1 LTPFAPTKAIT
12 EFACP
17 NPVLKEQIAMP
28 YGINYVTVIGAG
40 TMGAAIAGHLANAG
54 VPSTLLDVVPTEL
67 TADEQKAGL
76 QLTDRKVRNRIVQG
90 GYDRMV
96 KANPSNLFTK
106 SAAKLVSVGN
116 LEDDFDAAIKKS
128 DWIIEV
134 IVERPG
140 PKQALMERIEKVAQP
155 SAVIS
160 SNTSGIPIHIIAE
173 GRTAEFKRCFMG
185 THFFNPPRY
194 LHLLEIIPTPDTD
207 PAMVKRMKEFAENVL
222 GKGVVVCKDTP
233 NFIANRMIS
242 FIQSDLMEYAIEN
255 GYSVEAVDT
264 LTGPLLGR
272 PKTGTFRLNDI
283 VGIDVMAMVGENLYD
298 LIPEDEDREILR
310 GEYSTAV
317 MKALVANKMLGSKSG
332 QGFYKTVVD
341 EKGKKSFWGLDL
353 QTAAEDGKLEY
364 VEPKKQRWSSVG
376 DARNLELPARLNS
389 LVDADDEAGQLIW
402 HTLSRTM
409 AYASKRVPE
418 IADSIVDIDNAMK
431 WGFAWEMGPF
441 ETWDALGVKKVVSR
455 LEGEGA
461 SVAPW
466 VKEMLASGK
475 SSFYTY
481 AGSKKLAYDPACK
494 DYVEIDRG
502 PMVLSIADI
511 RRTRN
516 KIDGNEMA
524 SLWDIGDGVLLLEWH
539 TRVNAL
545 DGPIFELMQ
554 TAVEKLHGNATGVV
568 IANGGKN
575 FAVGANIFAMML
587 AVQSNMWDELEMMI
601 KMGQDIFMGL
611 RTAPKPVVAAPHQ
624 MALGGG
630 CEICLTSDRI
640 VADAETYMGLVEVGI
655 GVIPGWGGCKEMV
668 RRRISPHMNATNVNP
683 TPYLRQVFETVGFAK
698 VSTSGEEARELGFL
712 TENDLVVLNSEH
724 RIAEAK
730 QQVLTLAEGYRPP
743 VVKGNVWG
751 AGRDVVAAVNVEVY
765 GMQQGGYIS
774 EHDALVARKLGY
786 ILAGGD
792 LSSGQWMDEQYFL
805 DLEREA
811 FLSLVGEKKTQA
823 RIQYMLENNK
833 PLRN

>member
-1 LTPFAPTKAIT
+1 
-12 EFACP
+12 
-17 NPVLKEQIAMP
+17 MP

-54 VPSTLLDVVPTEL
+54 VPSTLLDVVPAEL
-67 TADEQKAGL
+67 TAEEQKAGL

-116 LEDDFDAAIKKS
+116 LEDDFDAAVKKS

-140 PKQALMERIEKVAQP
+140 PKQALMARIEKVAQP
-155 SAVIS
+155 TAIIS

-173 GRTAEFKRCFMG
+173 GRSADFKRRFMG

-207 PAMVKRMKEFAENVL
+207 PAMVKRMKEFAENAL

-242 FIQSDLMEYAIEN
+242 FIQSDIMEYAIEN
-255 GYSVEAVDT
+255 GYGVEAVDT

-283 VGIDVMAMVGENLYD
+283 VGIDVMAMVGENLYG
-298 LIPEDEDREILR
+298 LIPEDEDRDILR
-310 GEYSTAV
+310 GEYGTAV
-317 MKALVANKMLGSKSG
+317 MKALIDNKMLGTKTG

-376 DARNLELPARLNS
+376 DARNLELPARLNA
-389 LVDADDEAGQLIW
+389 LVEADDEAGELIW
-402 HTLSRTM
+402 HTISRTM

-461 SVAPW
+461 TVAPW

-475 SSFYTY
+475 SSFYSY
-481 AGSKKLAYDPACK
+481 AGTKKLAYDPSCK

-502 PMVLSIADI
+502 PMVMSIADV
-511 RRTRN
+511 RRTRT
-516 KIDGNEMA
+516 KTAGNEMA

-545 DGPIFELMQ
+545 DGPIMEIVQ
-554 TAVEKLHGNATGVV
+554 TAVEKLHGNASGLV

-575 FAVGANIFAMML
+575 FAVGANIFAMLL
-587 AVQSNMWDELEMMI
+587 AVQSNMWSELELMI

-611 RTAPKPVVAAPHQ
+611 RTAPRPVVAAPHQ

-630 CEICLTSDRI
+630 CEICMAADRI

-668 RRRISPHMNATNVNP
+668 RRRISPHMNATNVSP

-712 TENDLVVLNSEH
+712 TENDLVVLNTEH

-730 QQVLTLAEGYRPP
+730 RQVLTLAEGYRPP
-743 VVKGNVWG
+743 VVKGNVW
-751 AGRDVVAAVNVEVY
+751 ASGRDVVAAVNVEVH

>member
-1 LTPFAPTKAIT
+1 
-12 EFACP
+12 
-17 NPVLKEQIAMP
+17 MP

-54 VPSTLLDVVPTEL
+54 IPSTLLDMVPTEL

-76 QLTDRKVRNRIVQG
+76 QLGDRKVRNRIVQM

-106 SAAKLVSVGN
+106 SAAKLVAVGN
-116 LEDDFDAAIKKS
+116 LEDDFDAAVKKS

-140 PKQALMERIEKVAQP
+140 PKQALMARIEQVAP
-155 SAVIS
+155 ANAIIS

-173 GRTAEFKRCFMG
+173 GRSADFKRRFMG

-194 LHLLEIIPTPDTD
+194 LHLLEIIPTADTD
-207 PAMVKRMKEFAENVL
+207 PAVLKRMKEFAEDTL
-222 GKGVVVCKDTP
+222 GKGVVLCKDTP

-242 FIQSDLMEYAIEN
+242 FIQSDLMEFAIEN
-255 GYSVEAVDT
+255 GYTVEGVDA

-272 PKTGTFRLNDI
+272 PKTGAFRLNDI
-283 VGIDVMAMVGENLYD
+283 IGIDVMALVSGNLYD
-298 LIPEDEDREILR
+298 LIPDDEDREILR
-310 GEYSTAV
+310 GEYGTAV
-317 MKALVANKMLGSKSG
+317 MKALVDNKLLGSKSG
-332 QGFYKTVVD
+332 QGFYKTVAD

-353 QTAAEDGKLEY
+353 QTAAEDGKIEY
-364 VEPKKQRWSSVG
+364 VAPKKPRWGSVSE
-376 DARNLELPARLNS
+376 ARNLELPQRLNAM
-389 LVDADDEAGQLIW
+389 VDADDEAGELVW

-418 IADSIVDIDNAMK
+418 IADSLVDIDNAMK

-441 ETWDALGVKKVVSR
+441 ETWDALGVKKVTSR

-461 SVAPW
+461 TVAPW

-481 AGSKKLAYDPACK
+481 AGGKKMVYSPLCK
-494 DYVEIDRG
+494 EYVEAERSA
-502 PMVLSIADI
+502 MVLPISDI

-516 KIDGNEMA
+516 KTAGNEQA
-524 SLWDIGDGVLLLEWH
+524 SLWEIGDGVLLLEWH
-539 TRVNAL
+539 TKVNAL
-545 DGPIFELMQ
+545 DGPMFEMMQ
-554 TAVEKLHGNATGVV
+554 TAIERLHGNASGLV
-568 IANGGKN
+568 IANDGKN
-575 FAVGANIFAMML
+575 FSVGANLFAVLL
-587 AVQSNMWDELEMMI
+587 AVQSNMWSELEMMI

-630 CEICLTSDRI
+630 CEICLAADRI
-640 VADAETYMGLVEVGI
+640 VADAETYMGLVEVGV

-683 TPYLRQVFETVGFAK
+683 TPYLRQAFETVGFAK
-698 VSTSGEEARELGFL
+698 VSTSGVEARDLGFL
-712 TENDLVVLNSEH
+712 TENDRVVLNSEH

-730 QQVLTLAEGYRPP
+730 QQVLSLADGYRSP
-743 VVKGNVWG
+743 VVTNNVW
-751 AGRDVVAAVNVEVY
+751 ASGRDVNAAVNIEVY
-765 GMQQGGYIS
+765 SMQQGGYIS
-774 EHDALVARKLGY
+774 EHDALIARKLGY

-823 RIQYMLENNK
+823 RIQYTLENNK

>member
-1 LTPFAPTKAIT
+1 
-12 EFACP
+12 
-17 NPVLKEQIAMP
+17 MP

-67 TADEQKAGL
+67 TAEEQKAGL

-106 SAAKLVSVGN
+106 RAAKLVSVGN

-155 SAVIS
+155 TAIIS

-173 GRTAEFKRCFMG
+173 GRTADFKRRFMG

-207 PAMVKRMKEFAENVL
+207 PAMVKRMKDFAENAL

-283 VGIDVMAMVGENLYD
+283 VGIDVMAMVGENLYG

-310 GEYSTAV
+310 GEYGTAV
-317 MKALVANKMLGSKSG
+317 MKALIDNKMLGTKTG

-376 DARNLELPARLNS
+376 DARNLELPARLNA
-389 LVDADDEAGQLIW
+389 LVEADDEAGELIW

-461 SVAPW
+461 TVAPW

-481 AGSKKLAYDPACK
+481 AGTKKLAYDPSCK

-502 PMVLSIADI
+502 PMVMSIADI
-511 RRTRN
+511 RRTRT
-516 KIDGNEMA
+516 KTAGNEMA

-545 DGPIFELMQ
+545 DGPIFEID
-554 TAVEKLHGNATGVV
+554 AD
-568 IANGGKN
+568 GG
-575 FAVGANIFAMML
+575 
-587 AVQSNMWDELEMMI
+587 
-601 KMGQDIFMGL
+601 
-611 RTAPKPVVAAPHQ
+611 
-624 MALGGG
+624 
-630 CEICLTSDRI
+630 
-640 VADAETYMGLVEVGI
+640 
-655 GVIPGWGGCKEMV
+655 
-668 RRRISPHMNATNVNP
+668 
-683 TPYLRQVFETVGFAK
+683 
-698 VSTSGEEARELGFL
+698 
-712 TENDLVVLNSEH
+712 
-724 RIAEAK
+724 
-730 QQVLTLAEGYRPP
+730 
-743 VVKGNVWG
+743 
-751 AGRDVVAAVNVEVY
+751 
-765 GMQQGGYIS
+765 
-774 EHDALVARKLGY
+774 
-786 ILAGGD
+786 
-792 LSSGQWMDEQYFL
+792 
-805 DLEREA
+805 REA
-811 FLSLVGEKKTQA
+811 A
-823 RIQYMLENNK
+823 RQRHRPRHRQRAARTL
-833 PLRN
+833 PWAPTSSPCCWQSRATCGASWS

>member
-1 LTPFAPTKAIT
+1 
-12 EFACP
+12 
-17 NPVLKEQIAMP
+17 MP

-54 VPSTLLDVVPTEL
+54 VPSTLLDVVPAEL
-67 TADEQKAGL
+67 TAEEQKAGL

-106 SAAKLVSVGN
+106 RAAKLVSVGN

-140 PKQALMERIEKVAQP
+140 PKQALMARIEKVAQP
-155 SAVIS
+155 TAIIS

-173 GRTAEFKRCFMG
+173 GRSAEFKRRFMG

-207 PAMVKRMKEFAENVL
+207 PAMVKRMKEFAENAL

-242 FIQSDLMEYAIEN
+242 FIQSDIMEYAIEN
-255 GYSVEAVDT
+255 GYGVEAVDT

-283 VGIDVMAMVGENLYD
+283 VGIDVMAMVGENLYG

-310 GEYSTAV
+310 GEYGTAV
-317 MKALVANKMLGSKSG
+317 MKALIDNKMLGTKTG

-376 DARNLELPARLNS
+376 DARNLELPARLNA
-389 LVDADDEAGQLIW
+389 LVEADDEAGELIW
-402 HTLSRTM
+402 HTISRTM

-461 SVAPW
+461 TVAPW

-481 AGSKKLAYDPACK
+481 AGTKKLAYDPSCK

-502 PMVLSIADI
+502 PMVMSIADV
-511 RRTRN
+511 RRTRT
-516 KIDGNEMA
+516 KTVGNEMA

-545 DGPIFELMQ
+545 DGPIMEMAY
-554 TAVEKLHGNATGVV
+554 TAVEKLHGNATGLV
-568 IANGGKN
+568 IANAGKN
-575 FAVGANIFAMML
+575 FAVGANIFAMLL
-587 AVQSNMWDELEMMI
+587 AVQSNMWGELEQMI

-630 CEICLTSDRI
+630 CEICMAADRI

-668 RRRISPHMNATNVNP
+668 RRRISPHMNATNVSP

-712 TENDLVVLNSEH
+712 TENDLVVLNTEH

-730 QQVLTLAEGYRPP
+730 HQVLTLAEGYRPP
-743 VVKGNVWG
+743 VVKGNVW
-751 AGRDVVAAVNVEVY
+751 ASGRDVVAAVNVEVH

-774 EHDALVARKLGY
+774 EHDAVVARKLGY

>member
-1 LTPFAPTKAIT
+1 
-12 EFACP
+12 
-17 NPVLKEQIAMP
+17 MP
-28 YGINYVTVIGAG
+28 YGIEYVTVIGAG

-54 VPSTLLDVVPTEL
+54 IRCSLLDIVPAEL
-67 TADEQKAGL
+67 TPEEQAAGL
-76 QLTDRKVRNRIVQG
+76 TLTERKVRNRIVQT

-96 KANPSNLFTK
+96 KANPANLFTK
-106 SAAKLVSVGN
+106 SAASLISVGN
-116 LEDDFDAAIKKS
+116 LEDDFEDAVQKS
-128 DWIIEV
+128 DWVIEV

-140 PKQALMERIEKVAQP
+140 PKQALMERIERVAP
-155 SAVIS
+155 ASAIIS
-160 SNTSGIPIHIIAE
+160 SNTSGIPIHIISE
-173 GRTAEFKRCFMG
+173 GRTPGFKQRFLG

-207 PAMVKRMKEFAENVL
+207 PATLARMKDFAENIL

-233 NFIANRMIS
+233 NFVANRMIS

-255 GYSVEAVDT
+255 GYTVEAVDS

-283 VGIDVMAMVGENLYD
+283 VGIDVMALVGGNLYD

-310 GEYSTAV
+310 GEYGSAV
-317 MKALVANKMLGSKSG
+317 MKLLVDNKLLGTKSG

-341 EKGKKSFWGLDL
+341 EKGKKAFWGLDL
-353 QTAAEDGKLEY
+353 QTAAEDGKVEY
-364 VEPKKQRWSSVG
+364 VAPKKPRWSSVG
-376 DARNLELPARLNS
+376 DARNLPIAERLKA
-389 LVDADDEAGQLIW
+389 LTEADDEAGELIW
-402 HTLSRTM
+402 HTISRTM

-418 IADSIVDIDNAMK
+418 IADSLVDIDNAMK

-441 ETWDALGVKKVVSR
+441 ETWDVLGVKPTVAR
-455 LEGEGA
+455 LEGEGVT
-461 SVAPW
+461 VAPW
-466 VKEMLASGK
+466 VKQMLASGK
-475 SSFYTY
+475 ETFYTY
-481 AGSKKLAYDPACK
+481 AGSKQMVYDPACK
-494 DYVEIDRG
+494 DYVEVARG
-502 PMVLSIADI
+502 PKVLAMKDI
-511 RRTRN
+511 RRTR
-516 KIDGNEMA
+516 KELTGNEMA
-524 SLWDIGDGVLLLEWH
+524 SLWDIGDGVMLLEWH

-545 DGPIFELMQ
+545 DGPMFEIMQ
-554 TAVEKLHGNATGVV
+554 EATERLYGNATGLV
-568 IANGGKN
+568 IANDGKN
-575 FAVGANIFAMML
+575 FAVGANIFAMIL
-587 AVQSNMWDELEMMI
+587 AVQSNMWNELEMMI
-601 KMGQDIFMGL
+601 KFGQDAFMGF

-630 CEICLTSDRI
+630 CEICLAADRI

-668 RRRISPHMNATNVNP
+668 RRHISPHMNATNVNP
-683 TPYLRQVFETVGFAK
+683 TPYLRRVFETVGFAK
-698 VSTSGEEARELGFL
+698 VSTAGEEARELGFL
-712 TENDLVVLNSEH
+712 SADDKVVLNGEH

-730 QQVLTLAEGYRPP
+730 QAVLAMSAAGYRAPNI
-743 VVKGNVWG
+743 KGNVYA
-751 AGRDVVAAVNVEVY
+751 AGRDVVAAVNVEIH

-774 EHDALVARKLGY
+774 EYDGHVARKLGY

-792 LSSGQWMDEQYFL
+792 LSQGQWMDEQYFL

-811 FLSLVGEKKTQA
+811 FLSLVGEKKTQD

>member
-1 LTPFAPTKAIT
+1 
-12 EFACP
+12 
-17 NPVLKEQIAMP
+17 MP
-28 YGINYVTVIGAG
+28 YGIESVTVIGAG

-54 VPSTLLDVVPTEL
+54 IRSWLLDIVPTEL
-67 TADEQKAGL
+67 TAEEQAAGL
-76 QLTDRKVRNRIVQG
+76 TLADRKVRNRIVQA

-96 KANPSNLFTK
+96 KAKPANLYTQ
-106 SAAKLVSVGN
+106 SAASLITIGN
-116 LEDDFDAAIKKS
+116 LEDDFDAAVSAS
-128 DWIIEV
+128 DWIIEA
-134 IVERPG
+134 IIERPE
-140 PKQALMERIEKVAQP
+140 PKQQLMARIEKAARP
-155 SAVIS
+155 AAIIS

-173 GRTAEFKRCFMG
+173 GRTPEFKRRFLG

-207 PAMVKRMKEFAENVL
+207 PAVVSRMKDFAENVL

-233 NFIANRMIS
+233 NFVANRMIS
-242 FIQSDLMEYAIEN
+242 FIQSDIMEFAIEN
-255 GYSVEAVDT
+255 GYTVEAVDA

-283 VGIDVMAMVGENLYD
+283 VGIDVMALVGGNLYD
-298 LIPEDEDREILR
+298 LIPDDEDREILR
-310 GEYSTAV
+310 GEYGSAV
-317 MKALVANKMLGSKSG
+317 MKLLIDNKLLGSKTG

-364 VEPKKQRWSSVG
+364 VPPKKPKWSSVG
-376 DARNLELPARLNS
+376 DARNLPLADRLKA
-389 LVDADDEAGQLIW
+389 LVNADDEAGELIW

-409 AYASKRVPE
+409 AYASKRIPE
-418 IADSIVDIDNAMK
+418 IADSLVDIDNAMK

-441 ETWDALGVKKVVSR
+441 ETWDELGVRETVAR
-455 LEGEGA
+455 LEGEGV

-466 VKEMLASGK
+466 VKQMLAAGK
-475 SSFYTY
+475 ETFYTY
-481 AGSKKLAYDPACK
+481 ANGRQMVYDPARK
-494 DYVEIDRG
+494 EYVEVARS
-502 PMVLSIADI
+502 PKAVSIKDI
-511 RRTRN
+511 RRTR
-516 KIDGNEMA
+516 KELAGNEMA
-524 SLWDIGDGVLLLEWH
+524 SLWDIGDGVMLLEWH

-545 DGPIFELMQ
+545 DGPMFDIMQ
-554 TAVEKLHGNATGVV
+554 EAIERLHGNASGLV
-568 IANGGKN
+568 IANDGKN
-575 FAVGANIFAMML
+575 FAVGANIFAMLL
-587 AVQSNMWDELEMMI
+587 AVQSQMWSELEMMI
-601 KMGQDIFMGL
+601 KFGQDAFMGF

-630 CEICLTSDRI
+630 CEICLAADRI
-640 VADAETYMGLVEVGI
+640 VADAETYIGLVEVGI

-668 RRRISPHMNATNVNP
+668 RRHVSPHMNATNVNP
-683 TPYLRQVFETVGFAK
+683 TPYLRKVFETVGFAK

-712 TENDLVVLNSEH
+712 APTDRVVLNSDH

-730 QQVLTLAEGYRPP
+730 QAVLAMNDAGYRAPN
-743 VVKGNVWG
+743 VKGNVYA

-765 GMQQGGYIS
+765 GMIQAGYIS
-774 EHDALVARKLGY
+774 EYDGVVARKLGY
-786 ILAGGD
+786 VLAGGD
-792 LSSGQWMDEQYFL
+792 LSQGQWMDEQYFL

-811 FLSLVGEKKTQA
+811 FLSLVGEKKTQD

>member
-1 LTPFAPTKAIT
+1 
-12 EFACP
+12 
-17 NPVLKEQIAMP
+17 
-28 YGINYVTVIGAG
+28 
-40 TMGAAIAGHLANAG
+40 
-54 VPSTLLDVVPTEL
+54 
-67 TADEQKAGL
+67 
-76 QLTDRKVRNRIVQG
+76 
-90 GYDRMV
+90 
-96 KANPSNLFTK
+96 
-106 SAAKLVSVGN
+106 
-116 LEDDFDAAIKKS
+116 
-128 DWIIEV
+128 
-134 IVERPG
+134 
-140 PKQALMERIEKVAQP
+140 
-155 SAVIS
+155 
-160 SNTSGIPIHIIAE
+160 
-173 GRTAEFKRCFMG
+173 
-185 THFFNPPRY
+185 
-194 LHLLEIIPTPDTD
+194 
-207 PAMVKRMKEFAENVL
+207 VL
-222 GKGVVVCKDTP
+222 GKGVVICKDTP

-255 GYSVEAVDT
+255 GYSVEAVDA

-283 VGIDVMAMVGENLYD
+283 VGIDVMAMVGENLYG

-310 GEYSTAV
+310 GEYGTAV

-376 DARNLELPARLNS
+376 DARNLELPQRLAA
-389 LVDADDEAGQLIW
+389 LVDADDEAGELIW

-441 ETWDALGVKKVVSR
+441 ETWDSLGVKKVVSR

-461 SVAPW
+461 TVAPW

-475 SSFYTY
+475 TSFYTY
-481 AGSKKLAYDPACK
+481 AGNKKLAYSPLCK
-494 DYVEIDRG
+494 DYEEIDRG
-502 PMVLSIADI
+502 PLVMSIPDV
-511 RRTRN
+511 RRTSS
-516 KIDGNEMA
+516 KVDGNEMA

-545 DGPIFELMQ
+545 DGPMFEMMQ
-554 TAVEKLHGNATGVV
+554 SAIDRMHGSAAGLV
-568 IANGGKN
+568 IANNGKN

-587 AVQSNMWDELEMMI
+587 AVQSNMWNELEMMI
-601 KMGQDIFMGL
+601 KMGQEIFMGL

-630 CEICLTSDRI
+630 CEICLAADRI
-640 VADAETYMGLVEVGI
+640 AADAETYMGLVEVGI

-698 VSTSGEEARELGFL
+698 VSTSGAEARELGFL
-712 TENDLVVLNSEH
+712 TENDLVVLNTEH

-730 QQVLTLAEGYRPP
+730 QQVLMLGEGYRPP
-743 VVKGNVWG
+743 VVTGNVWA
-751 AGRDVVAAVNVEVY
+751 AGRDVVAAVNVEVH

-774 EHDALVARKLGY
+774 EYDGHVARKLGY

>member
-1 LTPFAPTKAIT
+1 
-12 EFACP
+12 
-17 NPVLKEQIAMP
+17 MP

-54 VPSTLLDVVPTEL
+54 VPSTLLDVVPMEL
-67 TADEQKAGL
+67 TAEELKAGL

-106 SAAKLVSVGN
+106 RAAKLVSVGN

-140 PKQALMERIEKVAQP
+140 PKQALMARIEKVAQP
-155 SAVIS
+155 TAIIS

-173 GRTAEFKRCFMG
+173 GRAAEFKRRFMG

-207 PAMVKRMKEFAENVL
+207 GAMIKRMKDFAENTL

-242 FIQSDLMEYAIEN
+242 FIQSDIMEYAIEN
-255 GYSVEAVDT
+255 GYGVEAVDT

-283 VGIDVMAMVGENLYD
+283 VGIDVMAMVGENLYG

-310 GEYSTAV
+310 GEYGTAV
-317 MKALVANKMLGSKSG
+317 MKALIDNKMLGTKTG
-332 QGFYKTVVD
+332 QGFYKTVVGD
-341 EKGKKSFWGLDL
+341 KGKKSFWGLDL

-376 DARNLELPARLNS
+376 DARNLELPERLKA
-389 LVDADDEAGQLIW
+389 LVEADDEAGELIW
-402 HTLSRTM
+402 HTISRTM

-441 ETWDALGVKKVVSR
+441 ETWDTLGVKKVVSR

-461 SVAPW
+461 TVAPW

-481 AGSKKLAYDPACK
+481 AGTKKLAYDPACK

-502 PMVLSIADI
+502 PMVLSIADV
-511 RRTRN
+511 RRTRT
-516 KIDGNEMA
+516 KTAGNEMA

-545 DGPIFELMQ
+545 DGPIMEIVQ
-554 TAVEKLHGNATGVV
+554 TAVEKLHGNATGLV
-568 IANGGKN
+568 IANSGKN
-575 FAVGANIFAMML
+575 FAVGANIFAMLL
-587 AVQSNMWDELEMMI
+587 AVQSNMWNELELMI

-630 CEICLTSDRI
+630 CEICMAADRI

-668 RRRISPHMNATNVNP
+668 RRRISPHMNATNVSP

-712 TENDLVVLNSEH
+712 TENDLVVLNTEH
-724 RIAEAK
+724 RIAEARH
-730 QQVLTLAEGYRPP
+730 QVLTLAEGYRPP
-743 VVKGNVWG
+743 VVKGNVW
-751 AGRDVVAAVNVEVY
+751 ASGRDVVAAVNVEVH

-774 EHDALVARKLGY
+774 EHDAVVARKLGY

>member
-1 LTPFAPTKAIT
+1 
-12 EFACP
+12 
-17 NPVLKEQIAMP
+17 MP

-54 VPSTLLDVVPTEL
+54 VPSTLLDVVPNEL

-76 QLTDRKVRNRIVQG
+76 QLTDRKVRNRIVQA

-155 SAVIS
+155 TAIVS

-173 GRTAEFKRCFMG
+173 GRSADFKRRFMG

-207 PAMVKRMKEFAENVL
+207 PGMIKRMKEFAENVL
-222 GKGVVVCKDTP
+222 GKGVVICKDTP

-255 GYSVEAVDT
+255 GYSVEAVDA

-283 VGIDVMAMVGENLYD
+283 VGIDVMAMVGENLYG

-310 GEYSTAV
+310 GEYGSAV
-317 MKALVANKMLGSKSG
+317 MKALVENKMLGTKTG

-376 DARNLELPARLNS
+376 DARNLELPQRLAS
-389 LVDADDEAGQLIW
+389 LVDADDEAGELIW

-418 IADSIVDIDNAMK
+418 MADSIVDIDNAMK

-461 SVAPW
+461 TVAPW
-466 VKEMLASGK
+466 VKEMLSSGK
-475 SSFYTY
+475 TSFYTY
-481 AGSKKLAYDPACK
+481 AGSKKLAYSPLCK
-494 DYVEIDRG
+494 DYEEIDRG
-502 PMVLSIADI
+502 PMVMSIADV
-511 RRTRN
+511 RRTRS
-516 KIDGNEMA
+516 KVDGNEMA

-545 DGPIFELMQ
+545 DGPIFEMMQ
-554 TAVEKLHGNATGVV
+554 AAVEKLHGNASGLV
-568 IANGGKN
+568 IANNGKN

-587 AVQSNMWDELEMMI
+587 AVQSNMWNELEMMI

-630 CEICLTSDRI
+630 CEICLTADRI

-668 RRRISPHMNATNVNP
+668 RRRISPHMSATNVNP

-712 TENDLVVLNSEH
+712 SENDVVALNTEH

-730 QQVLTLAEGYRPP
+730 QQVLKLGDGYRAP
-743 VVKGNVWG
+743 VVKGNVW
-751 AGRDVVAAVNVEVY
+751 ASGRDVVAAVNVEVH

-774 EHDALVARKLGY
+774 EHDGLVARKLGY

>member
-1 LTPFAPTKAIT
+1 
-12 EFACP
+12 
-17 NPVLKEQIAMP
+17 MP

-67 TADEQKAGL
+67 TADEEKAGL
-76 QLTDRKVRNRIVQG
+76 KLTDRKVRNRIVQG

-106 SAAKLVSVGN
+106 SAAKLVAVGN

-155 SAVIS
+155 TAIIS

-173 GRTAEFKRCFMG
+173 GRSAEFKRRFMG

-207 PAMVKRMKEFAENVL
+207 PAMVKRMKDFAENVL
-222 GKGVVVCKDTP
+222 GKGVVLCKDTP

-242 FIQSDLMEYAIEN
+242 FIQSDIMEFAIEN
-255 GYSVEAVDT
+255 GYSVEAVDA

-283 VGIDVMAMVGENLYD
+283 VGIDVMAMVGENLYG

-310 GEYSTAV
+310 GEYGTAV

-376 DARNLELPARLNS
+376 DARNLELPQRLAA
-389 LVDADDEAGQLIW
+389 LVDADDEAGELIW

-441 ETWDALGVKKVVSR
+441 ETWDSLGVKKVVSR

-461 SVAPW
+461 TVAPW

-475 SSFYTY
+475 TSFYTY
-481 AGSKKLAYDPACK
+481 AGNKKLAYSPLCK
-494 DYVEIDRG
+494 DYEEIDRG
-502 PMVLSIADI
+502 PLVMSIPDV
-511 RRTRN
+511 RRTSS
-516 KIDGNEMA
+516 KVDGNEMA

-545 DGPIFELMQ
+545 DGPMFEMMQ
-554 TAVEKLHGNATGVV
+554 SAIDRMHGSAAGLV
-568 IANGGKN
+568 IANNGKN

-587 AVQSNMWDELEMMI
+587 AVQSNMWNELEMMI
-601 KMGQDIFMGL
+601 KMGQEIFMGL

-630 CEICLTSDRI
+630 CEICLAADRI
-640 VADAETYMGLVEVGI
+640 AADAETYMGLVEVGI

-698 VSTSGEEARELGFL
+698 VSTSGAEARELGFL
-712 TENDLVVLNSEH
+712 TENDLVVLNTEH

-730 QQVLTLAEGYRPP
+730 QQVLMLGEGYRPP
-743 VVKGNVWG
+743 IVTGNVWA
-751 AGRDVVAAVNVEVY
+751 AGRDVVAAVNVEVH

-774 EHDALVARKLGY
+774 EYDGHVARKLGY